1 MSRITTTV
9 VTLLLTTAAFGQ
21 AKDDAGD
28 GKKLDKQTMEIKD
41 YLPEIHGTI
50 RGKYE
55 YQTETGESRFE
66 VRNARFSVSGNVHPL
81 VAYKAEIDL
90 SDEGSI
96 KMLDAY
102 ARVFPVKDLNFT
114 IGQMRVPF
122 TIDAHRSPHQQY
134 FANRSFIAKQVGN
147 VRDVGL
153 TSAYTHKGDFPFIL
167 EGGLFNGSGLT
178 NQKEWH
184 KTLNYSIKAQLL
196 PGKNWNVTLSTQMIK
211 PEDVRINMYDAGIY
225 YQNNRFHIEAEYL
238 YKMYGHNAFKDVH
251 AVNVT
256 DNQSSVMRLGSLAM
270 CKVLK
275 DAGMNPIFQLA
286 CRDRNRIALESDL
299 LSAAMFGIDNIL
311 CLTGDHTKMGDHP
324 QAKPVFDLDSVSL
337 LHTVK
342 LLESGVDLGGN
353 QLVGEPP
360 KFSKGAVV
368 SPCSDSVDAQLA
380 KMERKVAAG
389 ADYFQTQ
396 AVFEPEKFIKFMEKA
411 KQFGKPV
418 QVGII
423 IPKSAGMAKFMNNN
437 VAGIHVPDEMIEELK
452 ADKEKTKAGITGVE
466 IAARIIK
473 ECKPYCQGVHIMA
486 LGWESKIP
494 DLLKLAEI

>member
-1 MSRITTTV
+1 M
-9 VTLLLTTAAFGQ
+9 
-21 AKDDAGD
+21 
-28 GKKLDKQTMEIKD
+28 
-41 YLPEIHGTI
+41 
-50 RGKYE
+50 
-55 YQTETGESRFE
+55 TET
-66 VRNARFSVSGNVHPL
+66 VSL
-81 VAYKAEIDL
+81 
-90 SDEGSI
+90 
-96 KMLDAY
+96 
-102 ARVFPVKDLNFT
+102 
-114 IGQMRVPF
+114 
-122 TIDAHRSPHQQY
+122 
-134 FANRSFIAKQVGN
+134 
-147 VRDVGL
+147 
-153 TSAYTHKGDFPFIL
+153 
-167 EGGLFNGSGLT
+167 
-178 NQKEWH
+178 W
-184 KTLNYSIKAQLL
+184 
-196 PGKNWNVTLSTQMIK
+196 
-211 PEDVRINMYDAGIY
+211 
-225 YQNNRFHIEAEYL
+225 
-238 YKMYGHNAFKDVH
+238 
-251 AVNVT
+251 
-256 DNQSSVMRLGSLAM
+256 SL
-270 CKVLK
+270 
-275 DAGMNPIFQLA
+275 IF
-286 CRDRNRIALESDL
+286 
-299 LSAAMFGIDNIL
+299 LSAAMFGIENIL

-353 QLVGEPP
+353 ELVGEPP

-380 KMERKVAAG
+380 KMERKLLQVQITSRHRL
-389 ADYFQTQ
+389 YLSRRNSS
-396 AVFEPEKFIKFMEKA
+396 KFMEKA